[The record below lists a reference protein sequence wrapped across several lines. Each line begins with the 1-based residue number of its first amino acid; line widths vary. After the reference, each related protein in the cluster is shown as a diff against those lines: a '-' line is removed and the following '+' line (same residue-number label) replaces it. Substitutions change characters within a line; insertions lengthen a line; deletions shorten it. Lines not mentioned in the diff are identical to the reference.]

1 MGTGLG
7 PWIFRLGR
15 ILSVMPG
22 FRHGRVRRGGA
33 SATVRRPME
42 IDADVERELRY
53 RAKAVL
59 RKRARALR
67 NTVPRESALLRSARI
82 AERIEALAFVASA
95 SRVALFHPIEGRNEV
110 DLTALGDRLR
120 ARGVRVAYP
129 SIDPDTRVMTFR
141 FVADP
146 ASMEERGLG
155 FCEPAPDA
163 EEATELDVVVV
174 PALQIDGRG
183 HRIGYGA
190 GFYDRA
196 LPRFAPPARSVG
208 VAFDFQLVAEVPETP
223 GDVTVSLI
231 VTDERTLEPSE

>member
-1 MGTGLG
+1 
-7 PWIFRLGR
+7 
-15 ILSVMPG
+15 
-22 FRHGRVRRGGA
+22 
-33 SATVRRPME
+33 ME

-53 RAKAVL
+53 RAKSAL

-67 NTVPRESALLRSARI
+67 NAIPRESALQRSARI
-82 AERIEALAFVASA
+82 AERLEALAFVASA
-95 SRVALFHPIEGRNEV
+95 ASVALFHPIEGRNEV

-163 EEATELDVVVV
+163 EEATSLDVVVV
-174 PALQIDGRG
+174 PALQLDGRG

-223 GDVTVSLI
+223 GDVRVALI
-231 VTDERTLEPSE
+231 VTDERTLEPAE

>member
-1 MGTGLG
+1 
-7 PWIFRLGR
+7 
-15 ILSVMPG
+15 
-22 FRHGRVRRGGA
+22 
-33 SATVRRPME
+33 ME
-42 IDADVERELRY
+42 IDVDVERELRY
-53 RAKAVL
+53 RAKAAL

-67 NTVPRESALLRSARI
+67 NAIPRESALLRSARI
-82 AERIEALAFVASA
+82 AKRIESLAFVASA
-95 SRVALFHPIEGRNEV
+95 SSVALFHPIEGRNEV

-141 FVADP
+141 FIADP

-163 EEATELDVVVV
+163 EEATSLDVVVV
-174 PALQIDGRG
+174 PALQLDGRG

-190 GFYDRA
+190 GFYDQA

-231 VTDERTLEPSE
+231 VTDERILEPAE